1 MKRRLFIG
9 LVGVSLATLLA
20 SCGNGTNTITST
32 NNTATKTTEALDPEM
47 DGIVY
52 KVSDTLEVQTL
63 VQNGFTFDQAKG
75 LLSFNTPGEYIVK
88 GVLNGSIECSATLV
102 EKVTLVLNGVTITSD
117 KPAISWL
124 SESSKVEVKA
134 KKDTENYLITT
145 DSTTLTNSTIESNN
159 NVEFGGKGSL
169 SIINNQKHAV
179 SASEIVVK
187 NEIALNITSN
197 VKDGLHAKAITIENG
212 NIDITAV
219 MDAMEAEVNSKGN
232 KGTILITGGTIKI
245 HDSKVAIKAAT
256 SISFENPVD
265 TDVIGILL
273 RVNNISDKVLQSES
287 ITNKSTAL
295 TYYLNETLTN
305 I

>member
-1 MKRRLFIG
+1 ML
-9 LVGVSLATLLA
+9 T
-20 SCGNGTNTITST
+20 
-32 NNTATKTTEALDPEM
+32 
-47 DGIVY
+47 
-52 KVSDTLEVQTL
+52 
-63 VQNGFTFDQAKG
+63 
-75 LLSFNTPGEYIVK
+75 FNTPGEYIIK

-187 NEIALNITSN
+187 NEISLNITSN

-245 HDSKVAIKAAT
+245 HDSKVALKAAT

-273 RVNNISDKVLQSES
+273 KVNNISDKVLQSES
-287 ITNKSTAL
+287 ITNNSNAL
-295 TYYLNETLTN
+295 TYYLNDTLTN

>member
-1 MKRRLFIG
+1 MKRRFFIG
-9 LVGVSLATLLA
+9 LVGISLATLLA

-32 NNTATKTTEALDPEM
+32 NNTETKTTEALDPEM

-75 LLSFNTPGEYIVK
+75 LLSFNTPGEYIIK
-88 GVLNGSIECSATLV
+88 G
-102 EKVTLVLNGVTITSD
+102 VLNGVTITSD

-187 NEIALNITSN
+187 NEISLNITSN

-219 MDAMEAEVNSKGN
+219 MDAMEAEVNSKGK
-232 KGTILITGGTIKI
+232 KGTVLITGGTFKI

-273 RVNNISDKVLQSES
+273 KVNNISDKVLQSES